1 MKKDLQQCP
10 ICGNTINKQL
20 VTQFEESIK
29 NDLQAELSRRENEL
43 KQKKK
48 EFSET
53 KNLLEREKEEFD
65 QLVKAQVHMQMLS
78 KEDILKKAIR
88 KEIDEE
94 KALQLEELEKEL
106 IKKSGQLQEMN
117 KNKAQLEILR
127 RELEEAEARIT
138 LDKENEFSERLEAAR
153 QLIKEQE
160 QKASFLKL
168 KEKEHIIDSLKVKL
182 DEAKNKAEQ
191 GSMQVQG
198 EVQELSLENM
208 LRNLHPTDEILEVP
222 KGKRGADCLQ
232 VVKTVQGAEIG
243 KILYESKNTKNFSD
257 TYIEKIK
264 NDNLVAKA
272 DIMII
277 VTRVMPSDIETDFGI
292 KEGVWICKYDSNSIQ
307 NITLA
312 LRFGLL
318 KLQAVAITQHGKKSK
333 MELLYNYLTSEEFKN
348 VFEAILSGFKT
359 IQDQHHDE
367 KLKLQNLWRQRE
379 KTLEQILSNT
389 VNFYGSI
396 RGISSNIPDINMLDF
411 PKAS

>member
-10 ICGNTINKQL
+10 ICGNTINKKL

-29 NDLQAELSRRENEL
+29 NDLHAELSRREEEL
-43 KQKKK
+43 NKKKK
-48 EFSET
+48 EFTQT
-53 KNLLEREKEEFD
+53 KQLLEKEKEEFD
-65 QLVKAQVHMQMLS
+65 GMVKAQVHMQMLS
-78 KEDILKKAIR
+78 KEDTLKESIR
-88 KEIDEE
+88 KEISEE

-106 IKKSGQLQEMN
+106 IKKSAQLQELN
-117 KNKAQLEILR
+117 KSKAQLEILR
-127 RELEEAEARIT
+127 RDLEEAETRIT
-138 LDKENEFSERLEAAR
+138 LDKEKEFSERLEAAR

-191 GSMQVQG
+191 GSMQIQG
-198 EVQELSLENM
+198 EVQELSLEEM
-208 LRNLHPTDEILEVP
+208 LRSLHPTDEILEVP

-232 VVKTVQGAEIG
+232 IVKTNQGTEIG

-257 TYIEKIK
+257 AYIEKIK
-264 NDNLVAKA
+264 SDNLAAKA

-277 VTRVMPSDIETDFGI
+277 VTRAMPQDIETNFAI
-292 KEGVWICKYDSNSIQ
+292 KDGVWICSYDSVQ
-307 NITLA
+307 DLTLA

-318 KLQAVAITQHGKKSK
+318 KLQAVAITQQGKDSK

-348 VFEAILSGFKT
+348 VFEAILSGFKI
-359 IQDQHHDE
+359 IQDSHHQE
-367 KLKLQNLWRQRE
+367 KLKLQNLWKQRE
-379 KTLEQILSNT
+379 KVLEQILSNT
-389 VNFYGSI
+389 IDFYGSI
-396 RGISSNIPDINMLDF
+396 KGISTSIPDIKMLDF